1 MITYQFMKIRQ
12 HNTFIFSC
20 NLIRS
25 SYCLIVSFDFR
36 YVPFDFSGIKL
47 FEACSASFKTSS
59 GKTQSFKHIL
69 RNCYFYKQPNVT
81 IIPEH
86 IMQTRFPTRKN
97 FFCAYRLKNDNR
109 GCFLWVSSGE
119 GDHILR
125 G

>member
-20 NLIRS
+20 NLIFLLSR
-25 SYCLIVSFDFR
+25 LISDT
-36 YVPFDFSGIKL
+36 YLPFDFSGIKL

-81 IIPEH
+81 MTPEH

-97 FFCAYRLKNDNR
+97 FFSA
-109 GCFLWVSSGE
+109 
-119 GDHILR
+119 
-125 G
+125 